1 MREVPSYATVEL
13 YDLGQ
18 VLSSYGPTCSS
29 LVGLCYGN
37 GRVIWETFA
46 FKRLFIS
53 GITPIRA
60 HSQGNK
66 GPLLASLCDPGHKSR
81 EISPLRFAASSS
93 RRPPRRRRWRRR
105 RRVRYSQ
112 GRPVSLRRRRGPALL
127 SPGPPIPAL
136 PTCPSAW
143 AHPALRLPHPGGA
156 ARPRVPRSTCSR
168 QSLRLSYPEALAEP
182 EA

>member
-13 YDLGQ
+13 CDLGQ

-29 LVGLCYGN
+29 RVGLCYGD
-37 GRVIWETFA
+37 GRVIWKTFA
-46 FKRLFIS
+46 FKHLFIS

-60 HSQGNK
+60 HSQGNQ
-66 GPLLASLCDPGHKSR
+66 GPLLANLCDPRHKSR

-93 RRPPRRRRWRRR
+93 RRPRRRRRRR

-168 QSLRLSYPEALAEP
+168 QSLRLSYPEAPAEP